1 LWQKAYA
8 LLKTAYDKKQRT
20 PSVVDQLKNLEEKL
34 NIPMMQRIPDTR
46 PTLERHQGISGPNP

>member
-1 LWQKAYA
+1 
-8 LLKTAYDKKQRT
+8 
-20 PSVVDQLKNLEEKL
+20 VVDQLKNLEEKL